1 MRLLKTALI
10 VLFSSSICLGQTS
23 TKIIKTETIS
33 YKSGKATFQCYED
46 PNTSNLIKHGTF
58 NFSENLKGEF
68 GSQIATITGHFK
80 DGYRDGLWSYTI
92 KKIDAENLNGTYT
105 TGTFTSIQNFNN
117 GYPNGAWKLDNTWKA
132 RGRIMVDFKYIWSS
146 YSVSEKESAS
156 FSFKNGM
163 MVGLVNFTA
172 EGKQKTIN
180 LNQDGFVTG
189 TIIEENIGTT
199 TERNFNSKGVITKYV
214 ERGSASGN
222 VLNFIDFD
230 AELLQVADD
239 YLSNRKSLTDLKEL
253 SIKLDTLQGI
263 ADVAGF
269 MFDDDYFYLPGID
282 GDKTITRNGNE
293 RIHGKGLQ
301 FERIKFIPYKEHSRW
316 PTKNSDYYN
325 TKAQIKSYNDF
336 LTFYG
341 SEISKQD
348 YGTIQQLI
356 KEAENELISEAN
368 LEAAQKQYVALYS
381 KLNEKLKVKPK
392 ASRIDGIEP
401 FSVTT
406 HVFSRNTKSTLSK
419 YAVNATNLYFA
430 CKYSKNDFARQG
442 YKWNENDYV
451 ASLKLLQE
459 YSSFLNKKQ
468 TTIDSLSTLVAWI
481 NEIIFNENEIEC
493 KYIINQSNDSFNT
506 YSAAS
511 PRQTE
516 KPKLYVPYLNVFENI
531 LRETGSL
538 NTFSDYYKNIKSL
551 NDLCWFMTIALNY
564 KTSNMEKELKTTV
577 DYKTQFAIFE
587 KAIYSAIY

>member
-1 MRLLKTALI
+1 
-10 VLFSSSICLGQTS
+10 
-23 TKIIKTETIS
+23 
-33 YKSGKATFQCYED
+33 
-46 PNTSNLIKHGTF
+46 
-58 NFSENLKGEF
+58 
-68 GSQIATITGHFK
+68 
-80 DGYRDGLWSYTI
+80 
-92 KKIDAENLNGTYT
+92 
-105 TGTFTSIQNFNN
+105 
-117 GYPNGAWKLDNTWKA
+117 
-132 RGRIMVDFKYIWSS
+132 
-146 YSVSEKESAS
+146 
-156 FSFKNGM
+156 
-163 MVGLVNFTA
+163 VNFTA

-451 ASLKLLQE
+451 ASTGYAQIRTSHNPQFLFQLLHTVEFVNNVIERCTGTGYPAINSTDLSNIEVKMPSVNEQTKIANFLSSIDEKINHTENQIQQTGQYKKGLLQIM
-459 YSSFLNKKQ
+459 F
-468 TTIDSLSTLVAWI
+468 V
-481 NEIIFNENEIEC
+481 
-493 KYIINQSNDSFNT
+493 
-506 YSAAS
+506 
-511 PRQTE
+511 
-516 KPKLYVPYLNVFENI
+516 
-531 LRETGSL
+531 
-538 NTFSDYYKNIKSL
+538 
-551 NDLCWFMTIALNY
+551 
-564 KTSNMEKELKTTV
+564 
-577 DYKTQFAIFE
+577 
-587 KAIYSAIY
+587 